1 MDDAERMVEE
11 NVASPPLIEIRIET
25 AGVVPAEVAGQIL
38 EEVARAF
45 DRHAK
50 AGGRRDLRLGVKR
63 VDIGS
68 LVIQLTVLGS
78 TRPPGGRREARG
90 FVEAT
95 AHLLLVAQDL
105 APGVIRRPDA
115 CLLEALRA
123 PVTDGVADRV
133 LVTALGAEA
142 IVDRTTAAR
151 LKDGA
156 TRQLPPRLPSTR
168 KVAAIES
175 PVKVPARRE
184 LAGETGTVL
193 DVKGRWYVRLEGRA
207 ACSTRWTR
215 CRASASRTRQ
225 STNLRARGRDGATSF
240 GRLFALAKST
250 TGVRLVPPC
259 LTQLPERASLHHIA
273 GDVLTV

>member
-1 MDDAERMVEE
+1 MVEE

-25 AGVVPAEVAGQIL
+25 AGLVPAEVAGQIL

-68 LVIQLTVLGS
+68 LVVQLTVIGP
-78 TRPPGGRREARG
+78 TRPPGGGWEARG

-95 AHLLLVAQDL
+95 AHLLLVAQGL
-105 APGVIRRPDA
+105 APGVVRRPDA
-115 CLLEALRA
+115 RLLEALRA
-123 PVTDGVADRV
+123 PVSDGEADRV
-133 LVTALGAEA
+133 LVTAPGAGAEA
-142 IVDRTTAAR
+142 IVDRKTAAR

-175 PVKVPARRE
+175 SVKAPARRE

-193 DVKGRWYVRLEGRA
+193 DVKGRWYVRLEGEGGVLNPVDPVPGVSVEDEAIYEFEGSWEGRSYVVWKA
-207 ACSTRWTR
+207 
-215 CRASASRTRQ
+215 
-225 STNLRARGRDGATSF
+225 LRIG
-240 GRLFALAKST
+240 
-250 TGVRLVPPC
+250 
-259 LTQLPERASLHHIA
+259 
-273 GDVLTV
+273 